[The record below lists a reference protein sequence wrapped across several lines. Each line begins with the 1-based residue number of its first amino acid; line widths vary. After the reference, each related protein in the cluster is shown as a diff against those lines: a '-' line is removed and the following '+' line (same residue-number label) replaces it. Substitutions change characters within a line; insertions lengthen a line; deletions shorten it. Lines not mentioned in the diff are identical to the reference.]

1 MDKNKA
7 LDKAKIGL
15 LSIKNSVFIS
25 TVLFSLKF
33 SWEEDK
39 AKCPTA
45 QTCGLTLQMNPDFFM
60 KLNKEERIFL
70 LAHEAWHV
78 AFQHMSRLDDRRK
91 NNFGVWNQATDHYIN
106 LMLLSKGYKMPS
118 GGLAN
123 AEYSDQSEWSSD
135 KIFEDLMKNPN
146 KQDPQFQPDMSP
158 ATGDGGGKSGDK
170 GGMSQ
175 EEVEQ
180 KIEDILVKAS
190 VQSRM
195 AGDKPGSIP
204 GDIEV
209 ALERLLNPKL
219 PWSTI
224 LANFLN
230 SMAKEDYSF
239 RRPNKRFMPDV
250 ILPSL
255 YSESLGHV
263 AIAVDTSCSVS
274 DKQFTAFRTEID
286 HIQRNLQPESMTV
299 VDFDTRIHKIHKVKR
314 GDDVSHIKFKGRG
327 GTNIHPVFEHYNK
340 RENEPKVLI
349 VFSDLECREVTQ
361 KPRYPVIW
369 IKLRGRGFDPTFGKV
384 IDFDVQR

>member
-33 SWEEDK
+33 SWEEDET
-39 AKCPTA
+39 KCPTA
-45 QTCGLTLQMNPDFFM
+45 QTCGLTLQINPAFFM

-78 AFQHMSRLDDRRK
+78 AFQHMARLDDIKK
-91 NNFGVWNQATDHYIN
+91 NNFRVWNEATDHYIN

-118 GGLAN
+118 GGLASAQYAN
-123 AEYSDQSEWSSD
+123 QKEWSSD
-135 KIFEDLMKNPN
+135 KIFKDLMKDKD
-146 KQDPQFQPDMSP
+146 KQDPKFQPDMSP
-158 ATGDGGGKSGDK
+158 AKGNGGGGAK

-175 EEVEQ
+175 AEVEQ
-180 KIEDILVKAS
+180 KIEDIIVKAS

-195 AGDKPGSIP
+195 GGDKPGSIP

-209 ALERLLNPKL
+209 ALDKLLNPKL

-314 GDDVSHIKFKGRG
+314 GDDVSHIKFTGRG
-327 GTNIHPVFEHYNK
+327 GTNIHPVFDHYNK

-369 IKLRGRGFDPTFGKV
+369 IKLRGRGFNPTFGKV
-384 IDFDVQR
+384 IDFDVQ